1 MNELTAYREQID
13 SLVTMLTAQIAEV
26 PDAILYRR
34 TGPSQNPIGFI
45 YWHILRIW
53 DLDHSLRTGT
63 NPLNDSLWHRGDFST
78 KADYKP
84 DGLGL
89 RGLGMGVGYSDAE
102 VDGVRIPREVLTEY
116 QATLVAA
123 TNAYLDSATDESI
136 RAERP
141 SPLNPSQTMT
151 AASRL
156 QHTVSHSYHHLGEIR
171 FIKGTFGITDPTY
184 PKQ

>member
-1 MNELTAYREQID
+1 MNEITAYREQIAD
-13 SLVTMLTAQIAEV
+13 MVTMLTNQVAEV
-26 PDAILYRR
+26 PDEVLYKRP
-34 TGPSQNPIGFI
+34 GVSQNPIGFI

-63 NPLNDSLWHRGDFST
+63 NPLKDDLWHREDFAT
-78 KADYKP
+78 KTGYTP

-102 VDGVRIPREVLTEY
+102 VDGVRISRDLLAEY
-116 QATLVAA
+116 LAVLVAA
-123 TNAYLDSATDESI
+123 TNAYLDSADDESL

-141 SPLNPSQTMT
+141 SPLSPGSTMNS
-151 AASRL
+151 ASRL

-184 PKQ
+184 PKS